1 MRVYVHNT
9 PASKPRTALTR
20 TACKVT
26 WRRGPVHAPLT
37 LSQSPPCHRLA
48 YPRHADANTSSLP
61 QHQLWSDDHPPSTS
75 SKHRGLDCNP
85 KHIFSLEFSCTVGFS
100 SKALQS
106 SSPVTSG
113 SSSPNIHIS
122 NNIGAWRNMYNT
134 DLLTSLS
141 NGISNMNPA
150 RKRPSR
156 NPTGKP
162 GGTIP

>member
-9 PASKPRTALTR
+9 PASKPRTELTK

-37 LSQSPPCHRLA
+37 FSQSPPCHRLA
-48 YPRHADANTSSLP
+48 YPRHADANTSPLP
-61 QHQLWSDDHPPSTS
+61 QHQLRSDDTHPQPLPNIGD
-75 SKHRGLDCNP
+75 KIANP
-85 KHIFSLEFSCTVGFS
+85 KHIFSLEFSCRVGIS
-100 SKALQS
+100 SKAQQS

-156 NPTGKP
+156 NPTGRP